1 MRILTQDSLHA
12 LYLGVLKM
20 FAMLGVWLCIESGIY
35 DTAVGTSEETLHV
48 AVLLLKTA
56 LKRFYRKHFRETGK
70 QLTQVSDVT
79 VKMVGSRNDPKLKTK
94 GAESWGILLFVC
106 KMCFALMAPRSA
118 VIATS
123 LESVLPSIYRHATS
137 LSRCAHLWT
146 LVPLTSLMRN
156 AIAF

>member
-1 MRILTQDSLHA
+1 MLFMF
-12 LYLGVLKM
+12 GVLKM

-35 DTAVGTSEETLHV
+35 GTAVGTSEETLHV

-94 GAESWGILLFVC
+94 GAESWGILLFLQDVFRTYGAAIRC
-106 KMCFALMAPRSA
+106 DRDEFGVSA
-118 VIATS
+118 A
-123 LESVLPSIYRHATS
+123 
-137 LSRCAHLWT
+137 
-146 LVPLTSLMRN
+146 
-156 AIAF
+156 